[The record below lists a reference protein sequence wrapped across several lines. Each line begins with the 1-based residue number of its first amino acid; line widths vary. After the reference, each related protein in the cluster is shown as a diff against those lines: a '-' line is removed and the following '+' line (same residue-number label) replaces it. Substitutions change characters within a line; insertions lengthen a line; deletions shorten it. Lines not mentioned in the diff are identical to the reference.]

1 MPPPKVLISYSHD
14 NAAHEQRV
22 LALANRLRSN
32 GVDAILDQYEQFPP
46 DGWIPWM
53 KRQMR
58 EAKFILVICTETYRR
73 RADRQEAPGVGLGAT
88 YEAQIIQQILYDSGG
103 ANNRIIP
110 VLLDP
115 AESPHIPLE
124 LRSYERFSVD
134 TDAGYELLYR
144 LLTNQ
149 PKIEK
154 PVLGK
159 PLALREARSDFRNV
173 AWNAPTR
180 NPFFTGRDTQLEA
193 IHAAFPHPQ
202 SINGIGGVGKSQTA
216 IEYAH
221 RYRGDYQAVLWT
233 VSGLAP
239 LAAVLDLP
247 EKNEKDLS
255 VVTAAVRRWL
265 ESTPGWLLILDDLED
280 LTIVPTGAPGH
291 ILITTRQHA
300 SGGFADSVPLKKM
313 DPDDGASLL
322 IRRAKLKSPSDS
334 DRAVARRLSID
345 LGGLPLALDQA
356 GAFIEETPSTLAEYL
371 DLYRAEGAA
380 LRARR
385 GQMATGHDSVTVT
398 FSLAFAKTTPAA
410 AAIIRACAFLAPD
423 AIPEEIFTQAAEEW
437 GEPMA
442 TVAAKPLAWVQAIG
456 EAGRFSLIHRDAK
469 EKTLSIHRLVQDV
482 VKDEMDMETRR
493 TWADRAVEALN
504 KVFPEVEFRNSPQCE
519 RLLPHARI
527 AAGFVDE
534 FDFESANAARLLNQT
549 GYYLGERAEYS
560 AAEPLY
566 RRALAIGAK
575 ALGTDDL
582 ETATYLNNLA
592 ALYNRQGRFAEAE
605 PLYRRALAIRE
616 KALELGPDHP
626 RTATSLNNLAELFR
640 VQGRYTEAE
649 TLFGRSLAIL
659 ENRLGP
665 DHPNTASSLNNL
677 AGLFR
682 AQGRYTEAEPLFR
695 RALATDEKV
704 LGPDHPNTASDLNNL
719 AMLYE
724 SQGRYAEAELLCQR
738 ALGIYG
744 RALGPQHPLTVNCR
758 GNYTGLL
765 RELDRSDEADALEAG
780 AKSAGSPD

>member
-14 NAAHEQRV
+14 NAAQEQRV

-32 GVDAILDQYEQFPP
+32 GVDAILDQYEQFPA
-46 DGWIPWM
+46 DGWIQWM
-53 KRQMR
+53 NRQIR

-103 ANNRIIP
+103 GNNRIIP
-110 VLLDP
+110 ILLDP
-115 AESPHIPLE
+115 ADSPHIPLE

-149 PKIEK
+149 PKVEK
-154 PVLGK
+154 PVLGA

-173 AWNAPTR
+173 VWNAPPR
-180 NPFFTGRDTQLEA
+180 NPFFTGRAAQLEA
-193 IHAAFPHPQ
+193 IHAAFPQPQ
-202 SINGIGGVGKSQTA
+202 SINGIGGVGKTQTA

-221 RYRGDYQAVLWT
+221 RYRGEYEAVLWT

-280 LTIVPTGAPGH
+280 LTNVPAGAPGH
-291 ILITTRQHA
+291 MLITTRQHA

-322 IRRAKLKSPSDS
+322 IRRAKLKSPSAA
-334 DRAVARRLSID
+334 DRKVARQLSIE

-371 DLYRAEGAA
+371 ELYRAEGAA

-385 GQMATGHDSVTVT
+385 GNMATGHDSVTVT
-398 FSLAFAKTTPAA
+398 FSLAFAKATPAA

-423 AIPEEIFTQAAEEW
+423 AIPEEIFTQAADKW
-437 GEPMA
+437 GEPLA
-442 TVAAKPLAWVQAIG
+442 AVASKPLAWVQAIA

-482 VKDEMDMETRR
+482 AKDEMDMETRR
-493 TWADRAVEALN
+493 TWADRAVEAVN
-504 KVFPEVEFRNSPQCE
+504 SVFPNIEFRNWPQCE
-519 RLLPHARI
+519 RLLSHARI

-534 FDFESANAARLLNQT
+534 FGFESATAARLLNEA
-549 GYYLGERAEYS
+549 GYYLKERAEY
-560 AAEPLY
+560 AVAEPLY
-566 RRALAIGAK
+566 RRAVAIGERAF
-575 ALGTDDL
+575 GPDHPD
-582 ETATYLNNLA
+582 TATHLNNLA
-592 ALYNRQGRFAEAE
+592 LLLDDQGRYTEAE
-605 PLYRRALAIRE
+605 PLYCRALTIREQVLGPDHPHTATSLNNLAVLFRVQGRYTEAEPLYHRALAIKE
-616 KALELGPDHP
+616 KTLGPDHP
-626 RTATSLNNLAELFR
+626 RTATSLNNLAEFL
-640 VQGRYTEAE
+640 T
-649 TLFGRSLAIL
+649 
-659 ENRLGP
+659 
-665 DHPNTASSLNNL
+665 
-677 AGLFR
+677 
-682 AQGRYTEAEPLFR
+682 AQGRYTEAEPLYR
-695 RALATDEKV
+695 RALAISENA
-704 LGPDHPNTASDLNNL
+704 LGADHPDTAGTLNNL
-719 AMLYE
+719 AWLLGI
-724 SQGRYAEAELLCQR
+724 QGRYAEAEPMYQR
-738 ALGIYG
+738 ALGIYQT
-744 RALGPQHPLTVNCR
+744 ALGPTHPNTATCR
-758 GNYTGLL
+758 RNYASLL
-765 RELDRSDEADALEAG
+765 RELNRSGEADALEAG
-780 AKSAGSPD
+780 AKSASSPD